1 MEISQVTANVTNFF
15 QTHQLISIAA
25 LVVALFFFYQSPKES
40 FKFVVFLAIMA
51 IVGYF
56 VLQLGSVTDSG
67 MSAIGEST
75 HKTKKALG
83 D

>member
-1 MEISQVTANVTNFF
+1 MKFDQVTAIITDFF

-25 LVVALFFFYQSPKES
+25 LVVVLFFFYQNPKES
-40 FKFVVFLAIMA
+40 FKFVLFLAIMA

-56 VLQLGSVTDSG
+56 VLQLGSVTGSG

>member
-1 MEISQVTANVTNFF
+1 MDFNQVTANVTIFF
-15 QTHQLISIAA
+15 QTHQMISITA
-25 LVVALFFFYQSPKES
+25 LVVVLFFFYQSPKES
-40 FKFVVFLAIMA
+40 FKFVLFLAIMA

-56 VLQLGSVTDSG
+56 VLQLGSVTGSG